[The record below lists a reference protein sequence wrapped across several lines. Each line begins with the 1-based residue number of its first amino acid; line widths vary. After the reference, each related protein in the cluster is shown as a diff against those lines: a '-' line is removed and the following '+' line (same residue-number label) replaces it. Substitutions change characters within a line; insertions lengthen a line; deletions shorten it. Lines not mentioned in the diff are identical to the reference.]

1 MAAKILLLEDDI
13 NLSEIVEEHL
23 TDEGYEVD
31 LATDAE
37 QALNLGY
44 EKNYELWIL
53 DVKVPLGDGFSLLKE
68 LRKSGKNTPAIFL
81 TSLNTA
87 GDLKEGFEA
96 GCDDYIKKP
105 FELSE
110 LSLRIENILKRAFTH
125 KNEDYEDLGK
135 GFKFA
140 LNSQILSQNDKPINL
155 PSKETRLLVI
165 LLKHKNKFI
174 SVEKIFDELWEYD
187 EEPSE
192 LSLRAYVKNL
202 RRLLGKDSIINQRG
216 RGYCYVGG

>member
-87 GDLKEGFEA
+87 DDLKEGFEA

-155 PSKETRLLVI
+155 PSKETKLLVI